1 MISFCINRTKSLI
14 ILTAFVMHGFMIAE
28 TALPIPQNSI
38 QQVALT
44 ETPAQKTDLTEQTDI
59 PAAEASEL
67 DTLLNNIVQ
76 QTSQIDSLL
85 QDIALVTSNNQS
97 LSKIQRSALAKEIR
111 TLRDQLSFFKNQS
124 FTQADEQSIYL
135 LLIINKELCDHLEK
149 ALAQGFTCLDPF
161 PLEKHFSRAVQLPLL
176 TINQL
181 TRAIVDNEISVAKLS
196 RSAENIGLTWYNKL
210 YRGIDGYVFQP
221 WQKYNLTH
229 YGAIILGV
237 TAASATAWWLY
248 KEPSQSDNWF
258 AKQIN
263 SFYGPAPKYGLV
275 SYNPSAAKV
284 GLEDSSSWATK
295 AATIAASQQ
304 ADSGKLAYELLNKD
318 ELKLAGIIKDNAKDF
333 GLTPMA
339 ISLYAWSQVKG
350 DYYKSKNYLYKKTVE
365 LHNNLKGGVF
375 KNKTIKTSFED
386 YFKKPTCTFEDII
399 GAENAKRIFSDVID
413 YLISPE
419 KFDLAKITPEKGY
432 LLTGPARTGKTY
444 IAEAFAGEVRK
455 RMTALGKNP
464 DNVHFLSATHD
475 EINRLGGIKDLLAI
489 AKFYAPCI
497 LFIDEIDLL
506 GLQRGGTNSMLA
518 DFLVGL
524 SDFSHQD
531 SDKQVIVIAATNRSE
546 NLDDA
551 LKRRGRLG
559 VEIRFTY
566 PSADYRKDFFVHK
579 LESIGIAT
587 DTIDIDSLVRQTV
600 GKSFNDLDS
609 ILKKALHNAKNL
621 VLPLDQ
627 MLLEQAIDS
636 EIFLILPEN
645 DHPLSETERQLIAA
659 SIAGE
664 ALINYV
670 LDTGALVVRATINPY
685 LPILQEK
692 SALAGIFK
700 EEKEDTTPKKQ
711 QALIKYGKV
720 FVVSDFEF
728 LNEHCTSEQ
737 IKNTCKQLLAGRC
750 AQQILL
756 GVISHNK
763 EAKDN
768 MQKCYALA
776 KELVGKSIELSLL
789 SDKMRDS
796 FADEAFDLV
805 TTMEQEVTT
814 LLTEHKDKLE
824 QLATALLKLNTLNS
838 DTIAYIV
845 DGQLAAD
852 IAKEK
857 EKEKAQDTTTIIEHP
872 AVA

>member
-1 MISFCINRTKSLI
+1 MMLMIITTVSCEPALSHKAQCV
-14 ILTAFVMHGFMIAE
+14 AFF
-28 TALPIPQNSI
+28 
-38 QQVALT
+38 
-44 ETPAQKTDLTEQTDI
+44 AQDL
-59 PAAEASEL
+59 
-67 DTLLNNIVQ
+67 
-76 QTSQIDSLL
+76 
-85 QDIALVTSNNQS
+85 
-97 LSKIQRSALAKEIR
+97 
-111 TLRDQLSFFKNQS
+111 
-124 FTQADEQSIYL
+124 
-135 LLIINKELCDHLEK
+135 
-149 ALAQGFTCLDPF
+149 
-161 PLEKHFSRAVQLPLL
+161 
-176 TINQL
+176 
-181 TRAIVDNEISVAKLS
+181 
-196 RSAENIGLTWYNKL
+196 
-210 YRGIDGYVFQP
+210 
-221 WQKYNLTH
+221 
-229 YGAIILGV
+229 
-237 TAASATAWWLY
+237 ASATAYEALKSFPEVAAVLEQ
-248 KEPSQSDNWF
+248 KEFKGSVGSVVTVPVMSDNTLVYVVIAGTGSRTVTQARLVEQYRRALGAVVKAAVANKCATVALTLPDATRF
-258 AKQIN
+258 NLSVADLVEQTVSTAFIAAYHFDDFITDEDRKESKELNLTIVVESSDQAEAKTGVVRGEIIGKAVNKARYWVDLPPTVLTPPELADKARKIAHDNGLKITVFNEEQIN
-263 SFYGPAPKYGLV
+263 EMGMGGLAAVSRGSELECRLAILEYSCGKTDVPTLGFVGKGITFDSGGLSIKPANSMETMKEDMAG
-275 SYNPSAAKV
+275 AAAV
-284 GLEDSSSWATK
+284 
-295 AATIAASQQ
+295 IAAME
-304 ADSGKLAYELLNKD
+304 AIAILKPDINIVAITPLAENLPSG
-318 ELKLAGIIKDNAKDF
+318 NA
-333 GLTPMA
+333 
-339 ISLYAWSQVKG
+339 VKG